1 MIDTQ
6 VQDVATLE
14 TQIAPVPQFAFVV
27 DTDLVHVG
35 GGSAVLL
42 Y

>member
-1 MIDTQ
+1 MNLEAQ
-6 VQDVATLE
+6 NHEVATTEEPSTLR
-14 TQIAPVPQFAFVV
+14 FVV

-35 GGSAVLL
+35 GGSSVLD